1 MLYSEHVVLVD
12 EQDNILGIEDK
23 LKAHNSNTPLHKGFS
38 VFLFNSKKEFLIQ
51 KRSLL
56 KKKLGVDLGQIVFVD
71 IHKLTK
77 LMNKQFIGMKN
88 LN

>member
-1 MLYSEHVVLVD
+1 MLYSEHLVLVD

-23 LKAHNSNTPLHKGFS
+23 LKAHNSNTPLHRGFS
-38 VFLFNSKKEFLIQ
+38 VFLFNSKKEFY
-51 KRSLL
+51 S
-56 KKKLGVDLGQIVFVD
+56 KKLGVDFGQIVFVD

-77 LMNKQFIGMKN
+77 LMNKQFIGMQN